1 MLFSTGII
9 FVIPEYLLNIIYK
22 TNLGVNYI
30 KVLAPFFLLY
40 FINTPLANA
49 LQALDMS
56 REEMNITLIT
66 SILKLVLLVILS
78 LFKIGLYSLI
88 LSIIITLIIST
99 YLHIKK
105 IKTKLS

>member
-1 MLFSTGII
+1 
-9 FVIPEYLLNIIYK
+9 
-22 TNLGVNYI
+22 
-30 KVLAPFFLLY
+30 
-40 FINTPLANA
+40 
-49 LQALDMS
+49 
-56 REEMNITLIT
+56 MNITLIT

-78 LFKIGLYSLI
+78 LFRIGLYSLI